1 MKSTKL
7 KIFILIFLAAC
18 SGKRPENLGL
28 KNNQLS
34 PCPDKP
40 NCVSSYESS
49 EEHKIAPFQLSGDR
63 DKDLSTV
70 KETIASNFENAKL
83 IKEEENYLYY
93 EFTSSL
99 MRYVDDVEFYWTE
112 GGKVHLRS
120 ASRLGHSDLG
130 VNSERIETIRKNLQ

>member
-1 MKSTKL
+1 MKIHKFNFL
-7 KIFILIFLAAC
+7 LLVFLAAC

-28 KNNQLS
+28 QNNQLS

-40 NCVSSYESS
+40 NCVSSYASS
-49 EEHKIAPFQLSGDR
+49 EQHKIEPFNLSGDKE
-63 DKDLSTV
+63 KDLSAIKTA
-70 KETIASNFENAKL
+70 IQSNFENAKQ

-130 VNSERIETIRKNLQ
+130 ANRERIETIRKNLK